1 MCYVRAQ
8 KRTDKGSI
16 GCIGASPLMM
26 LNFLVVRSICVET
39 AFQMILILKRRE
51 LEVVFRICAKDRA
64 DSSLHIVRTY
74 NINKII

>member
-1 MCYVRAQ
+1 
-8 KRTDKGSI
+8 
-16 GCIGASPLMM
+16 M
-26 LNFLVVRSICVET
+26 LNFLIVRSICVET

-51 LEVVFRICAKDRA
+51 LEVVFRICDVDRA